1 MTARGRQPSAEQLME
16 ELRME
21 IRATAYDLIDH
32 DRWDLDALRT
42 AKDLTHGAIDAIL
55 AGRVSVARSAILAGL
70 VSLAMSHLQDLDAVL
85 SEHQSR
91 DIHENRKHR
100 HVAVVAK
107 DGIA

>member
-32 DRWDLDALRT
+32 DRWELDALRT
-42 AKDLTHGAIDAIL
+42 AKELTRSALSAIL
-55 AGRVSVARSAILAGL
+55 AGR

>member
-1 MTARGRQPSAEQLME
+1 MTARGRQPSTSQLME

-55 AGRVSVARSAILAGL
+55 AGRVSVALR
-70 VSLAMSHLQDLDAVL
+70 HLQHLDAVL
-85 SEHQSR
+85 SEHQHR
-91 DIHENRKHR
+91 DLHENRNHR
-100 HVAVVAK
+100 HVAAVARE
-107 DGIA
+107 GIA